1 MFPVKIFAL
10 NGSFRGERG
19 VTFKLLHSIGEGV
32 EKAGGIWS
40 VENLSELKIES
51 CRACNHCQTTKT
63 YKCILDAKDNV
74 KDVFGK
80 MIDAD
85 MIIYASPVY
94 LFGVSSLIKR
104 LIERIHACAP
114 VGNILLTKSGLF
126 FHATNRLLSGKPFVS
141 LIVCDNVENLT
152 VENAKEYFRIF
163 GRFMDAPHV
172 AHLERRGAAAWMTA
186 LGEKDTMAGKR
197 AQEILDMY
205 VRIGEELVLKGS
217 ISGEAKKK
225 AERPFI
231 KIPLP
236 VRIARHFLPFRP
248 LIEKA
253 VRRRSSNIS
262 SMVGVKEE

>member
-1 MFPVKIFAL
+1 VKILAL

-19 VTFKLLHSIGEGV
+19 ITFKLLHSIGEGV
-32 EKAGGIWS
+32 EKAGGTWRI
-40 VENLSELKIES
+40 ENLSELKIES

-63 YKCILDAKDNV
+63 YKCIFEAKDNV
-74 KDVFGK
+74 KEIFGK
-80 MIDAD
+80 MIEAD

-94 LFGVSSLIKR
+94 VFGVSSLLKR
-104 LIERIHACAP
+104 LIERVHACAP

-152 VENAKEYFRIF
+152 VENTKEYFRIF

-186 LGEKDTMAGKR
+186 LGEKDTLAGKH
-197 AQEILDMY
+197 AKEILDTY
-205 VRIGEELVLKGS
+205 ARIGEELVLKGA
-217 ISGEAKKK
+217 ISRESKKK
-225 AERPFI
+225 AERPFL

-236 VRIARHFLPFRP
+236 VRIARHFLPLRP

-253 VRRRSSNIS
+253 VRRRSQIIKAMS
-262 SMVGVKEE
+262 SVE